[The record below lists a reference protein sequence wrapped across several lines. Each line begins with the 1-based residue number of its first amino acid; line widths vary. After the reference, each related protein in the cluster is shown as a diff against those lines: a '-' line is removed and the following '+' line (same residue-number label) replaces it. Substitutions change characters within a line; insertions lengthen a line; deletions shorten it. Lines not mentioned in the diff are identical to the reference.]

1 MPKYLSKAEDTR
13 FLNEEAM
20 PWKNFSLKCDL
31 CDYTSS
37 GYGFE
42 QNMAFTEKSDTDPAL
57 VHVFKMTFS
66 P

>member
-20 PWKNFSLKCDL
+20 PWKNFSL

-37 GYGFE
+37 GYVSK

>member
-1 MPKYLSKAEDTR
+1 
-13 FLNEEAM
+13 M
-20 PWKNFSLKCDL
+20 PWKNFSL

-37 GYGFE
+37 GYVSK